1 MRDIA
6 PPSFLGVVILSF
18 EGFTEF
24 LSPLQVS
31 LKFDLQ
37 QDCGFNGH
45 LGGEV
50 RRNTASE
57 SRRGS

>member
-37 QDCGFNGH
+37 QDCG
-45 LGGEV
+45 
-50 RRNTASE
+50 
-57 SRRGS
+57 

>member
-24 LSPLQVS
+24 LSPYKFPSS
-31 LKFDLQ
+31 LICNRIAVLT
-37 QDCGFNGH
+37 G
-45 LGGEV
+45 
-50 RRNTASE
+50 T
-57 SRRGS
+57 